1 LTLGETEE
9 GSYWSSWEIK
19 FTKSLLDIRI
29 KEKEPEPKCSYHPC
43 TTHPLFTM
51 KIIGVDVGGTFT
63 DVILT
68 DTSTGQQYVHK
79 VPSTPQSQEIAVV
92 TGIEGLLRNNNITPD
107 DVSLVVHGTTVAT
120 NAMLERKGAR
130 VVLISTEGLED
141 VLEIGRQNREDIYSI
156 SASRPEPL
164 VKREDRIGARERLDS
179 EGTPILPLTPESI
192 EDTVT
197 QVLERDTQ
205 SIAISLLFSFR
216 NPVHERVLMKKIK
229 ELTEAYVVASSDVLP
244 EFREFER
251 TSTTVLE
258 AYLGPLVIGYLE
270 RLDTSLRSLLAN
282 SILAVMQSNGGTMLA
297 TQARGRAIGLAISG
311 LAGGVIGGWQI
322 AKQNDIEKAIT
333 LDMGGTSCDISAIIG
348 EIIVKPDNEVA
359 GLPLRMPS
367 TDVKTIGAGGGS
379 IAWVDDGGILHVGPQ
394 SAGADP
400 GPAAYGK
407 GGPNATVTDANLV
420 LGRLNPDYFLGGNVH
435 LDMGLARE
443 AVSKIAALLNMSI
456 EEAALGIIRISTAN
470 MVQAI
475 REVTVERGSDPR
487 QFVLVPFGGA
497 GSTQAVDIADL
508 LDVNLILVPP
518 FPGIT
523 SALGLVCTNLR
534 VDLMR
539 TILIDA
545 NVENEGDLMDT
556 LNELSSEA
564 RSRLE
569 EQGVSADNIQLAW
582 KIDMRYGGQSH
593 ELSIPLNQEVEDIT
607 SKSIGQFESFHE
619 ESFGYKLPG
628 KKVEWVTA
636 RVVAQSNTK
645 EYKPYKHQEYEKS
658 TPIGTRTVLLS
669 DGSTTKASVYRRKT
683 LGIGQTIAGPAIIEQ
698 VDTTTYIAPDW
709 TAEQQADGSLWVRRE
724 LR

>member
-1 LTLGETEE
+1 
-9 GSYWSSWEIK
+9 
-19 FTKSLLDIRI
+19 
-29 KEKEPEPKCSYHPC
+29 
-43 TTHPLFTM
+43 M

-68 DTSTGQQYVHK
+68 DTTTGQQYVHK

-92 TGIEGLLRNNNITPD
+92 TGIEGLLRNHNITPD
-107 DVSLVVHGTTVAT
+107 DISLVVHGTTVAT
-120 NAMLERKGAR
+120 NAMLERKGER

-141 VLEIGRQNREDIYSI
+141 ILEIGRQHREDIYSV

-164 VKREDRIGARERLDS
+164 VIREDRIGVRERLDS
-179 EGTPILPLTPESI
+179 EGTPIIPLTRDSI
-192 EDTVT
+192 DHVVT
-197 QVLERDTQ
+197 QVLDLGSK

-216 NPVHERVLMKKIK
+216 NPSHERLLLK
-229 ELTEAYVVASSDVLP
+229 ELEERTEAYVVASSDVLP

-270 RLDTSLRSLLAN
+270 RLDASLRSLLAN

-322 AKQNDIEKAIT
+322 AKQNGIEKAIT

-348 EIIVKPDNEVA
+348 DIIVKPDNEVA

-379 IAWVDDGGILHVGPQ
+379 IAWVDDVGILHVGPQ
-394 SAGADP
+394 SAGAVP

-407 GGPNATVTDANLV
+407 GGTDATVTDANLV
-420 LGRLNPDYFLGGNVH
+420 LGRLNPNYFLGGNVP
-435 LDMGLARE
+435 LDIDLARA
-443 AVSKIAALLNMSI
+443 AVSKIATVLNMSI

-508 LDVNLILVPP
+508 LDIDLILIPP

-539 TILIDA
+539 TILKDA
-545 NVENEGDLMDT
+545 NVKNEENLLST
-556 LNELSSEA
+556 LNELSLEA
-564 RSRLE
+564 KSRLE
-569 EQGVSADNIQLAW
+569 EQGVSTADTKLTW

-593 ELSIPLNQEVEDIT
+593 ELSIPLNQEVGDVT
-607 SKSIGQFESFHE
+607 SQSVGHFESLHE
-619 ESFGYKLPG
+619 ESFGYKLDG
-628 KKVEWVTA
+628 RKVEWVTV
-636 RVVAQSNTK
+636 RVVAQSSAK
-645 EYKPYKHQEYEKS
+645 EYKPYKHPENEES
-658 TPIGTRTVLLS
+658 LPIGKRVVLLS
-669 DGSTTKASVYRRKT
+669 DESTTEANVYRRKS
-683 LGIGQTIAGPAIIEQ
+683 LGNGQTITGPSIIEQ
-698 VDTTTYIAPDW
+698 VDTTTYIASEW
-709 TAEQQADGSLWVRRE
+709 TAEQQADGTLWVRRDT
-724 LR
+724 R